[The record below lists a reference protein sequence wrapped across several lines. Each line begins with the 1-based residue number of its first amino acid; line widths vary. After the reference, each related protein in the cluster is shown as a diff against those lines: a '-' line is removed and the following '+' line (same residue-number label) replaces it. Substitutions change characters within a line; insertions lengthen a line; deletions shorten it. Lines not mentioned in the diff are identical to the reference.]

1 MTEEQYAILDS
12 PGVMEDAQATAFP
25 AGNRSAAVSQ
35 LVESVSEGH
44 CVSSDDNR
52 PIYLETKDLAVGY
65 DGVPLLTDV
74 NIQLHAGEIMTL
86 IGPNGAGKSTIL
98 KSIVGYL
105 ESLGGAV
112 LISGRPVGD
121 LSSHELSLELSVMLT
136 ERMRIE
142 LLTCAD
148 IVETGRYPY
157 TGRLGI
163 LSDED
168 REKVREAMDMVHVWD
183 LRDRDFMQISDGQRQ
198 RIMLARAIAQE
209 PHVIMLDEPTNYL
222 DIHYQIELLNV
233 LRRLVRT
240 RDVAVIM
247 SLHELPLAR
256 KVSNWVMCIK
266 GDGVVAAGPPEDI
279 FIPAVIDELYDLEPG
294 TYDPVSGNV
303 VLEEL

>member
-1 MTEEQYAILDS
+1 MMSQRGQEPLAH
-12 PGVMEDAQATAFP
+12 
-25 AGNRSAAVSQ
+25 SAETQ
-35 LVESVSEGH
+35 EG
-44 CVSSDDNR
+44 SA
-52 PIYLETKDLAVGY
+52 DLAQNAPTVPAPFGSSERPVYLQTKGLVVGY
-65 DGVPLLTDV
+65 DGVPLLSGVD
-74 NIQLHAGEIMTL
+74 IQLHAGEIMTL

-105 ESLGGAV
+105 ESLGGMV
-112 LISGRPVGD
+112 FISGKPISE
-121 LSSHELSLELSVMLT
+121 LSAHELSLELSVMLT
-136 ERMRIE
+136 ERMRTE

-168 REKVREAMDMVHVWD
+168 RVKVREAMDMVHVWD
-183 LRDRDFMQISDGQRQ
+183 LRDRDSMQISDGQRQ
-198 RIMLARAIAQE
+198 RILLARAIAQE
-209 PHVIMLDEPTNYL
+209 PHIIMLDEPTNYL

-256 KVSNWVMCIK
+256 KVSDYVMCIK
-266 GDGVVAAGPPEDI
+266 GDGVVAAGPPDEI
-279 FIPAVIDELYDLEPG
+279 FTPEVINELYDLEPG
-294 TYDPVSGNV
+294 VFDPVTGNIR
-303 VLEEL
+303 LEEER

>member
-1 MTEEQYAILDS
+1 MDS
-12 PGVMEDAQATAFP
+12 VANA
-25 AGNRSAAVSQ
+25 SKAA
-35 LVESVSEGH
+35 E
-44 CVSSDDNR
+44 R
-52 PIYLETKDLAVGY
+52 PVYLETKDLVVGY
-65 DGVPLLTDV
+65 DGTPLIGDV
-74 NIQLHAGEIMTL
+74 NIKLHAGEILTL

-112 LISGRPVGD
+112 FISGRPVGQ
-121 LSSHELSLELSVMLT
+121 LSAHELSLELSVMLT
-136 ERMRIE
+136 ERMRTE

-163 LSDED
+163 LSDDD
-168 REKVREAMDMVHVWD
+168 RIKVREAMDMVHVWD
-183 LRDRDFMQISDGQRQ
+183 LRDRDFMQISDGKRQ

-209 PHVIMLDEPTNYL
+209 PRVIMLDEPTNYL

-256 KVSNWVMCIK
+256 KVSDYVMCIK
-266 GDGVVAAGPPEDI
+266 GDCVCAQGTADEIFTPE
-279 FIPAVIDELYDLEPG
+279 VINELYDLKPG
-294 TYDPVSGNV
+294 VFDPISGNIR
-303 VLEEL
+303 LEDEA

>member
-1 MTEEQYAILDS
+1 MTE
-12 PGVMEDAQATAFP
+12 
-25 AGNRSAAVSQ
+25 
-35 LVESVSEGH
+35 
-44 CVSSDDNR
+44 R
-52 PIYLETKDLAVGY
+52 PVYLETKDLVVGY
-65 DGVPLLTDV
+65 DGTPLIKDV
-74 NIQLHAGEIMTL
+74 NIQLHAGEILTL

-105 ESLGGAV
+105 DSIGGAV
-112 LISGRPVGD
+112 FISGRPVSE
-121 LSSHELSLELSVMLT
+121 LSAHELSLELSVMLT
-136 ERMRIE
+136 ERMRTE

-163 LSDED
+163 LADED
-168 REKVREAMDMVHVWD
+168 RQKVREAMDMVHVWD

-222 DIHYQIELLNV
+222 DIHYEIELLNV

-256 KVSNWVMCIK
+256 KVSDYVMCVK
-266 GDGVVAAGPPEDI
+266 GDRICAQGTPEDI
-279 FIPAVIDELYDLEPG
+279 FTPEVINDLYDLEPG
-294 TYDPVSGNV
+294 VFDPITGNIE
-303 VLEEL
+303 LEEI

>member
-1 MTEEQYAILDS
+1 MTE
-12 PGVMEDAQATAFP
+12 
-25 AGNRSAAVSQ
+25 
-35 LVESVSEGH
+35 
-44 CVSSDDNR
+44 R
-52 PIYLETKDLAVGY
+52 PVYLETKDLVVGY
-65 DGVPLLTDV
+65 DGTPLINDV
-74 NIQLHAGEIMTL
+74 NIQLHAGEILTL

-105 ESLGGAV
+105 DSIGGAV
-112 LISGRPVGD
+112 FISGRPVSE
-121 LSSHELSLELSVMLT
+121 LSAHELSLELSVMLT
-136 ERMRIE
+136 ERMRTE

-163 LSDED
+163 LADED
-168 REKVREAMDMVHVWD
+168 RQKVREAMDMVHVWD

-256 KVSNWVMCIK
+256 KVSDYVMCIK
-266 GDGVVAAGPPEDI
+266 GDCVCAQGTADEIFTADI
-279 FIPAVIDELYDLEPG
+279 INELYDLEPG
-294 TYDPVSGNV
+294 VFDPISGNIR
-303 VLEEL
+303 LEDE

>member
-1 MTEEQYAILDS
+1 MNESTERDTASTTAIGAS
-12 PGVMEDAQATAFP
+12 A
-25 AGNRSAAVSQ
+25 SAAA
-35 LVESVSEGH
+35 LAGK
-44 CVSSDDNR
+44 
-52 PIYLETKDLAVGY
+52 PIYLETKDLVVGY
-65 DGVPLLTDV
+65 DGVPLISDV
-74 NIQLHAGEIMTL
+74 NIQLHAGEILTL

-105 ESLGGAV
+105 DSLGGAV
-112 LISGRPVGD
+112 YISGRPVGE
-121 LSSHELSLELSVMLT
+121 LSAHELSLELSVMLT
-136 ERMRIE
+136 ERMRTE

-163 LSDED
+163 LTDED

-209 PHVIMLDEPTNYL
+209 PHIIMLDEPTNYL

-256 KVSNWVMCIK
+256 KVSDWVMCIK
-266 GDGVVAAGPPEDI
+266 GDSVVAAGSPEGI
-279 FIPAVIDELYDLEPG
+279 FTPEVINELYDLAPG
-294 TYDPVSGNV
+294 VFDPITGNIE
-303 VLEEL
+303 LEEI

>member
-1 MTEEQYAILDS
+1 MSNPKGKD
-12 PGVMEDAQATAFP
+12 
-25 AGNRSAAVSQ
+25 AAVEQ
-35 LVESVSEGH
+35 GVRVGDGA
-44 CVSSDDNR
+44 VGPDTGADAR
-52 PIYLETKDLAVGY
+52 PIRLETRNLTVGY
-65 DGVPLLTDV
+65 DGVPLINDV
-74 NIQLHAGEIMTL
+74 NIQLRAGQILTL

-112 LISGRPVGD
+112 FVSGRPVGE
-121 LSSHELSLELSVMLT
+121 LSAHELSMQLSVMLT
-136 ERMRIE
+136 ERMRTE

-168 REKVREAMDMVHVWD
+168 RAKVREAMNMVHVWD
-183 LRDRDFMQISDGQRQ
+183 LHDRDFMQISDGQRQ

-209 PHVIMLDEPTNYL
+209 PNIIMLDEPTNYL

-233 LRRLVRT
+233 LRRLVRE
-240 RDVAVIM
+240 REIAVIM

-256 KVSNWVMCIK
+256 KVSYYVMCIK
-266 GDGVVAAGPPEDI
+266 GAGVVAAGPPADI
-279 FIPAVIDELYDLEPG
+279 FTPEVINELYDLEPG
-294 TYDPVSGNV
+294 VFDPVTGNIR
-303 VLEEL
+303 LEDE

>member
-1 MTEEQYAILDS
+1 MENEQVITS
-12 PGVMEDAQATAFP
+12 MQ
-25 AGNRSAAVSQ
+25 
-35 LVESVSEGH
+35 ESS
-44 CVSSDDNR
+44 R
-52 PIYLETKDLAVGY
+52 PIYLETKDLVVGY
-65 DGVPLLTDV
+65 DGVPLINDV
-74 NIQLHAGEIMTL
+74 NIQLHAGQILTL

-105 ESLGGAV
+105 DSLGGAV
-112 LISGRPVGD
+112 YIAGKPVGE
-121 LSSHELSLELSVMLT
+121 LTAHELSLELSVMLT
-136 ERMRIE
+136 ERMRTE

-168 REKVREAMDMVHVWD
+168 RAKVREAMDMVHVWD

-222 DIHYQIELLNV
+222 DIHYEIELLNV

-256 KVSNWVMCIK
+256 KVSDYVMCVK
-266 GDGVVAAGPPEDI
+266 GDRICAQGTPEDI
-279 FIPAVIDELYDLEPG
+279 FTPEVINDLYDLEPG
-294 TYDPVSGNV
+294 VFDPITGNIE
-303 VLEEL
+303 LEEI

>member
-1 MTEEQYAILDS
+1 MGELANE
-12 PGVMEDAQATAFP
+12 
-25 AGNRSAAVSQ
+25 NRVAA
-35 LVESVSEGH
+35 E
-44 CVSSDDNR
+44 R
-52 PIYLETKDLAVGY
+52 PVYLETKDLVVGY
-65 DGVPLLTDV
+65 DGTPLISDV
-74 NIQLHAGEIMTL
+74 NIKLHAGEILTL

-112 LISGRPVGD
+112 FISGRPVGE
-121 LSSHELSLELSVMLT
+121 LSAHELSLELSVMLT
-136 ERMRIE
+136 ERMRTE

-163 LSDED
+163 LSDDD
-168 REKVREAMDMVHVWD
+168 RIKVREAMDMVHVWD

-209 PHVIMLDEPTNYL
+209 PRVIMLDEPTNYL

-256 KVSNWVMCIK
+256 KVSDYVMCIK
-266 GDGVVAAGPPEDI
+266 GDCVCAQGTADEIFTPE
-279 FIPAVIDELYDLEPG
+279 VINELYDLEPG
-294 TYDPVSGNV
+294 VFDPVSGNIR
-303 VLEEL
+303 LEEEV

>member
-1 MTEEQYAILDS
+1 MATTN
-12 PGVMEDAQATAFP
+12 DAKKNEAAERVQSGDAVLTDEAAATA
-25 AGNRSAAVSQ
+25 
-35 LVESVSEGH
+35 VEGKPEAE
-44 CVSSDDNR
+44 R
-52 PIYLETKDLAVGY
+52 EIRLQTKDLVVGY
-65 DGVPLLTDV
+65 DGVPLISGV
-74 NIQLHAGEIMTL
+74 NITLHAGEILTL

-105 ESLGGAV
+105 DSLGGTV
-112 LISGRPVGD
+112 FLSGKQSSE
-121 LSSHELSLELSVMLT
+121 LSAHEMSLELAVMLT
-136 ERMRIE
+136 ERMRTE

-168 REKVREAMDMVHVWD
+168 RVKVREAMDMVHVWD

-209 PHVIMLDEPTNYL
+209 PRIIMLDEPTNYL

-233 LRRLVRT
+233 LRRLVKV

-247 SLHELPLAR
+247 SLHELPLAA
-256 KVSNWVMCIK
+256 KVSDYVMCIK
-266 GDGVVAAGPPEDI
+266 GDGVVAAGTAEEI
-279 FIPAVIDELYDLEPG
+279 FTPAIINELYDLKPG
-294 TYDPVSGNV
+294 IFDPLTGNI
-303 VLEEL
+303 VLEE

>member
-1 MTEEQYAILDS
+1 MAAI
-12 PGVMEDAQATAFP
+12 QTTAK
-25 AGNRSAAVSQ
+25 GISA
-35 LVESVSEGH
+35 EGAAPLAAFGGKP
-44 CVSSDDNR
+44 V
-52 PIYLETKDLAVGY
+52 YLETKDLVVGY
-65 DGVPLLTDV
+65 DGVPLISNV
-74 NIQLHAGEIMTL
+74 NIQLHAGQILTL

-105 ESLGGAV
+105 DSLGGAV
-112 LISGRPVGD
+112 YISGKPAGE
-121 LSSHELSLELSVMLT
+121 LSAHEMSLELAVMLT
-136 ERMRIE
+136 ERMRTE

-163 LSDED
+163 LTDED
-168 REKVREAMDMVHVWD
+168 RDKVREAMDMVHVWD

-209 PHVIMLDEPTNYL
+209 PHIIMLDEPTNYL

-233 LRRLVRT
+233 LRRLVKT

-256 KVSNWVMCIK
+256 KVSDWVMCIK
-266 GDGVVAAGPPEDI
+266 GDCVVAAGKPEDI
-279 FIPAVIDELYDLEPG
+279 FTAEVINELYDLELG
-294 TYDPVSGNV
+294 VFDPVSGNIR
-303 VLEEL
+303 LEDELAYADGANA

>member
-1 MTEEQYAILDS
+1 MKQTQDNLMDESRE
-12 PGVMEDAQATAFP
+12 
-25 AGNRSAAVSQ
+25 AASQ
-35 LVESVSEGH
+35 LTPV
-44 CVSSDDNR
+44 
-52 PIYLETKDLAVGY
+52 LETKNLVVGY
-65 DGVPLLTDV
+65 DGVPLIGDV
-74 NIQLHAGEIMTL
+74 NIQLLPGQILTL

-105 ESLGGAV
+105 DSLGGAV
-112 LISGRPVGD
+112 FVSGSPVGQ
-121 LSSHELSLELSVMLT
+121 LSAHELSKILSVMLT
-136 ERMRIE
+136 ERMRTE

-168 REKVREAMDMVHVWD
+168 RQKVREAMDMVHVWD

-209 PHVIMLDEPTNYL
+209 PRIIMLDEPTNYL

-233 LRRLVRT
+233 LRRLVRS
-240 RDVAVIM
+240 RKVAVIM

-256 KVSNWVMCIK
+256 KVSDYVMCIK
-266 GDGVVAAGPPEDI
+266 GDCVCAQGTPEQI
-279 FIPAVIDELYDLEPG
+279 FTPQVIDDLYDLEPG
-294 TYDPVSGNV
+294 VFDPVTGNI
-303 VLEEL
+303 VLEDE

>member
-1 MTEEQYAILDS
+1 MNESTERDTALTTAIGS
-12 PGVMEDAQATAFP
+12 SA
-25 AGNRSAAVSQ
+25 SAAA
-35 LVESVSEGH
+35 LAGK
-44 CVSSDDNR
+44 
-52 PIYLETKDLAVGY
+52 PIYLETKDLVVGY
-65 DGVPLLTDV
+65 DGVPLISDV
-74 NIQLHAGEIMTL
+74 NIQLHAGEILTL

-105 ESLGGAV
+105 DSLGGAV
-112 LISGRPVGD
+112 YISGRPVGE
-121 LSSHELSLELSVMLT
+121 LSAHELSLELSVMLT
-136 ERMRIE
+136 ERMRTE

-163 LSDED
+163 LTDED
-168 REKVREAMDMVHVWD
+168 RAKVREAMDMVHVWD

-209 PHVIMLDEPTNYL
+209 PHIIMLDEPTNYL

-256 KVSNWVMCIK
+256 KVSDWVMCIK
-266 GDGVVAAGPPEDI
+266 GDSVVAAGPPEGI
-279 FIPAVIDELYDLEPG
+279 FTPEVINELYDLAPG
-294 TYDPVSGNV
+294 VFDPVTGNIE
-303 VLEEL
+303 LEEI

>member
-1 MTEEQYAILDS
+1 MAAE
-12 PGVMEDAQATAFP
+12 
-25 AGNRSAAVSQ
+25 GNMKGNGM
-35 LVESVSEGH
+35 LGG
-44 CVSSDDNR
+44 SSRLHGDK
-52 PIYLETKDLAVGY
+52 PVYLETKDLAVGY
-65 DGVPLLTDV
+65 DGVPLISDV
-74 NIQLHAGEIMTL
+74 NIQIHAGEILTL

-105 ESLGGAV
+105 DSLGGSV
-112 LISGRPVGD
+112 FISGRPVGE
-121 LSSHELSLELSVMLT
+121 LTAHELSMELSVMLT
-136 ERMRIE
+136 ERMRTE

-168 REKVREAMDMVHVWD
+168 RQKVREAMDMVHVWD
-183 LRDRDFMQISDGQRQ
+183 LRGRDFMQISDGQRQ

-209 PHVIMLDEPTNYL
+209 PRIIMLDEPTNYL

-233 LRRLVRT
+233 LRRLVKT

-256 KVSNWVMCIK
+256 KVSDYVMCIK
-266 GDGVVAAGPPEDI
+266 GDCVVAAGTAEQIFTPEIIND
-279 FIPAVIDELYDLEPG
+279 LYDLAPG
-294 TYDPVSGNV
+294 VFDPVSGNIQ
-303 VLEEL
+303 LED

>member
-1 MTEEQYAILDS
+1 
-12 PGVMEDAQATAFP
+12 ME
-25 AGNRSAAVSQ
+25 
-35 LVESVSEGH
+35 
-44 CVSSDDNR
+44 R
-52 PIYLETKDLAVGY
+52 PIYLETKNLVVGY
-65 DGVPLLTDV
+65 DGVPLISDV
-74 NIQLHAGEIMTL
+74 NIQLHAGEILTL

-105 ESLGGAV
+105 DSLDGAV
-112 LISGRPVGD
+112 FIAGKPVGE
-121 LSSHELSLELSVMLT
+121 LSAHELSLELAVMLT
-136 ERMRIE
+136 ERMRTE

-163 LSDED
+163 LTDED

-209 PHVIMLDEPTNYL
+209 PHIIMLDEPTNYL

-256 KVSNWVMCIK
+256 KISDWVMCIK
-266 GDGVVAAGPPEDI
+266 GDCVVAAGTPDEI
-279 FIPAVIDELYDLEPG
+279 FTTDVINELYDLAPG
-294 TYDPVSGNV
+294 VFDPVSGNIK
-303 VLEEL
+303 LEE